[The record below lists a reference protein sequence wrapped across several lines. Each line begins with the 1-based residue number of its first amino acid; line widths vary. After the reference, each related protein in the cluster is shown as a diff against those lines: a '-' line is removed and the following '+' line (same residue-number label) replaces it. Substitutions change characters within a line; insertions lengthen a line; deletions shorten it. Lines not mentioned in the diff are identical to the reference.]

1 MQEKLLE
8 SNEYSIAK
16 GDYDSAGIVS
26 AIIKKK
32 LKNLNFTRELIRR
45 VAVVS
50 YEAELNIIIHSLGG
64 KLKCDIFENMVKIST
79 DDVGPGIA
87 DISLAMTPGYSTA
100 EEEAQI
106 LGFGAGM
113 GLPNMKKNSDIF
125 DIQSELGKGTQITM
139 CILIDQ
145 EQL

>member
-1 MQEKLLE
+1 MSMQLLE
-8 SNEYSIAK
+8 TSEYSIAK

-32 LKNLNFTRELIRR
+32 LKNFDFSREVIRR

-50 YEAELNIIIHSLGG
+50 YEAELNIIIHSNGG
-64 KLKCDIFENMVKIST
+64 KLKCDIYPDMVRIST
-79 DDVGPGIA
+79 NDIGPGIA
-87 DISLAMTPGYSTA
+87 NLELAMTPGYSTA

-139 CILIDQ
+139 CIKIG
-145 EQL
+145 EA

>member
-1 MQEKLLE
+1 MSMQLLE
-8 SNEYSIAK
+8 TSEYSIAK

-32 LKNLNFTRELIRR
+32 LKNFDFSREVIRR

-50 YEAELNIIIHSLGG
+50 YEAELNIIIHSNGG
-64 KLKCDIFENMVKIST
+64 KLKCDIYPDMVRIST
-79 DDVGPGIA
+79 NDIGPGIA
-87 DISLAMTPGYSTA
+87 DLELAMTPGYSTA

-139 CILIDQ
+139 CIKIG
-145 EQL
+145 EA

>member
-1 MQEKLLE
+1 MSMQLLE
-8 SNEYSIAK
+8 TSEYSIAK

-32 LKNLNFTRELIRR
+32 LKNFDFSREVIRR

-50 YEAELNIIIHSLGG
+50 YEAELNIIIHSNGG
-64 KLKCDIFENMVKIST
+64 KLKCDIYPDMVRIST
-79 DDVGPGIA
+79 NDLGPGIA
-87 DISLAMTPGYSTA
+87 DLELAMTPGYSTA

-139 CILIDQ
+139 CIKIG
-145 EQL
+145 EA

>member
-1 MQEKLLE
+1 MSMQLLE
-8 SNEYSIAK
+8 TSEYSIAK

-32 LKNLNFTRELIRR
+32 LKNFDFSREVIRR

-50 YEAELNIIIHSLGG
+50 YEAELNIIIHSNGG
-64 KLKCDIFENMVKIST
+64 KLKCDIYPDMVRIST
-79 DDVGPGIA
+79 NDIGPGIA
-87 DISLAMTPGYSTA
+87 DLELAMTPGYSTA

-125 DIQSELGKGTQITM
+125 DIQSKLGKGTQITM
-139 CILIDQ
+139 CIKIG
-145 EQL
+145 EA